1 MYEISGPLYVILN
14 NYCAYR
20 PHHNDGDRSA
30 YGFLQREER
39 QREEGVR
46 GQVEN
51 FDHFQKEGEVRFVGG
66 VVERRS
72 HKITKRENGKQMP
85 S

>member
-1 MYEISGPLYVILN
+1 MILN
-14 NYCAYR
+14 NLCAYNIIAPQR
-20 PHHNDGDRSA
+20 HNDGDRSV

-39 QREEGVR
+39 QRVEGVR

-51 FDHFQKEGEVRFVGG
+51 FDHVQKEGEVRFVGG
-66 VVERRS
+66 VVESRN
-72 HKITKRENGKQMP
+72 HKINKRENGKQMP